1 MKKWTQIPT
10 FRFRDRIKSV
20 RLWSNQNLKIITGIH
35 ELRRKKSW
43 SGTSSHVIKKIWRI
57 FVFQDTYREKAP
69 SNKTPALTKS
79 TNVGIWALVQQIN
92 SLQEVLR
99 LKKKIQKNIA
109 VTAKTLFFV
118 IGPFC
123 SYHFICLNISF
134 WHGSFVWK
142 WCVFNVSAFN

>member
-79 TNVGIWALVQQIN
+79 TNVGIWVDGTSNKLFVRS
-92 SLQEVLR
+92 SLNWNKIF
-99 LKKKIQKNIA
+99 KKNKVA
-109 VTAKTLFFV
+109 TGKTPFFL

-123 SYHFICLNISF
+123 SHHSICLNI
-134 WHGSFVWK
+134 
-142 WCVFNVSAFN
+142 AF